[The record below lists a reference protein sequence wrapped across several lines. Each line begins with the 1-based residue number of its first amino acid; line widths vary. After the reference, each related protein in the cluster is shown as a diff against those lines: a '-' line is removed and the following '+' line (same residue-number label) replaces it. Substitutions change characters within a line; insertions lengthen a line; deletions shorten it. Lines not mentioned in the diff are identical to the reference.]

1 MKKQKL
7 LAALALT
14 LALCLLPATALANT
28 YTLEDDQIV
37 TVEVKDGVQT
47 VKDNLGTGV
56 VDPNPVFTTNGAW
69 TKNTVIQLVCVDGS
83 GTINVTL
90 QDAKITVKNGNDQSI
105 LDVVGSTTANVV
117 LAGNTYLGDEFNFSF
132 YDSALI
138 HVSEGTLNLSGG
150 GEDDHLV
157 LFGDRNGALIG
168 SDEGED
174 FTGSINLSNIVVY
187 MEDWGDSAVL
197 GSGRQGAFNGSVV
210 LGDGTEIEFCN
221 YTTVPN
227 TLAGQ
232 GKGATGSTGTVTV
245 EDGVV
250 IKGDN
255 GAHHTRVNH
264 TLILGGEAGVQIK
277 LGDSALLNANT
288 GAEVKAGLGNEDVVI
303 NGTLVEEPEEPAA
316 PEAQP
321 AVVYYAQGEA
331 FRVVDEGG
339 SDVPYEK
346 ALEDG
351 VLTITAPE
359 GASLIGALE
368 DLQRLYNEGA
378 VELHFGASILPIA
391 ELSHGVGMH
400 RDAVVLTK
408 VGVQRSAG
416 FLRSR
421 PGAQLL
427 EGGKEVVQVAVVV
440 GALGEAV
447 RAGALAHIRG
457 GGGCGGGGLDGGA
470 VAGEP
475 VAQLGGGVTG
485 RAARLPHPREQVD
498 ALGVH
503 RGLAEL
509 RAQRLVF
516 GGRDLRRGERGRRR
530 RVGRVFPGRPALLFF
545 GLLFF
550 PLVFFVGFSSDE
562 RGFFRGKTGVIP
574 GGIRRMGELNQAL
587 RGLKFIDQPVPCVN
601 GDLSPC
607 GVGFPGALPDRGQV
621 SPLDAP

>member
-47 VKDNLGTGV
+47 VYSPDSTP
-56 VDPNPVFTTNGAW
+56 VDDDDPVFTTNGAW

-117 LAGNTYLGDEFNFSF
+117 LAGNTYLGDENNFSF

-255 GAHHTRVNH
+255 AAHHTRVNH

-277 LGDSALLNANT
+277 LGDSALLNTNT
-288 GAEVKAGLGNEDVVI
+288 GAEVKAGLGNEDVVV
-303 NGTLVEEPEEPAA
+303 NGTLVEEPEVPEKPEA

-331 FRVVDEGG
+331 FRVVDEYG

-359 GASLIGALE
+359 GASLVGALE

-378 VELHFGASILPIA
+378 VELHFGASVLPIA
-391 ELSHGVGMH
+391 ELYHGVGMQ

-408 VGVQRSAG
+408 DGV
-416 FLRSR
+416 LT
-421 PGAQLL
+421 
-427 EGGKEVVQVAVVV
+427 
-440 GALGEAV
+440 
-447 RAGALAHIRG
+447 I
-457 GGGCGGGGLDGGA
+457 GGA
-470 VAGEP
+470 D
-475 VAQLGGGVTG
+475 
-485 RAARLPHPREQVD
+485 RS
-498 ALGVH
+498 
-503 RGLAEL
+503 
-509 RAQRLVF
+509 
-516 GGRDLRRGERGRRR
+516 DL
-530 RVGRVFPGRPALLFF
+530 
-545 GLLFF
+545 
-550 PLVFFVGFSSDE
+550 
-562 RGFFRGKTGVIP
+562 
-574 GGIRRMGELNQAL
+574 
-587 RGLKFIDQPVPCVN
+587 LK
-601 GDLSPC
+601 
-607 GVGFPGALPDRGQV
+607 
-621 SPLDAP
+621 